1 MTSDRG
7 VALILALMVLA
18 FLTVVGGA
26 LLMTT
31 TIDVRISDNFGT
43 GIQSF
48 YAAETGIENAREFLR
63 ISTNSPTQLLTTA
76 AGVDGIIGTADDPP
90 MISGG
95 TIGHFD
101 VWLRNDN
108 ADGLTA
114 REDTNE
120 VLTLTSIGK
129 MRSAEKTIETTVRR
143 PAIDVNDPGLVARI
157 ASNATDIYTPLAG
170 TAQTIANYGS
180 APNYRIAVVNG
191 NLDLTGGNGYG
202 IVLVRGN
209 MNVTGNVMW
218 NGVIIVDSP
227 GILQWNA
234 TSGQVNGAVFVAQT
248 RLVQSWIHVDPQEIA
263 AANKLLPYIPIAIR
277 ER

>member
-26 LLMTT
+26 LLTTT

-48 YAAETGIENAREFLR
+48 YAAETGIEYAREFLR
-63 ISTNSPTQLLTTA
+63 TTASSPTQLLTAA
-76 AGVDGIIGTADDPP
+76 AGSDGIIATADDPP

-95 TIGHFD
+95 TIGHYD

-108 ADGLTA
+108 ADGFTGRA
-114 REDTNE
+114 DTND
-120 VLTLTSIGK
+120 VLTLISIGK

-143 PAIDVNDPGLVARI
+143 PAIDVNDPGLVGRI
-157 ASNATDIYTPLAG
+157 ASNAMDVYNPLTG
-170 TAQTIANYGS
+170 TVQTISNYGS
-180 APNYRIAVVNG
+180 AGNYRIAVVNG
-191 NLDLTGGNGYG
+191 NLDLTGGNGCG

-209 MNVTGNVMW
+209 VNVTGNVTW
-218 NGVIIVDSP
+218 NGVIIVESP
-227 GILQWNA
+227 GTLQWNA
-234 TSGQVNGAVFVAQT
+234 TSGQVNGAVFTGQT
-248 RLVQSWIHVDPQEIA
+248 RLAANWIVYDPQAIA
-263 AANKLLPYIPIAIR
+263 TANKLLPYIPIAIR